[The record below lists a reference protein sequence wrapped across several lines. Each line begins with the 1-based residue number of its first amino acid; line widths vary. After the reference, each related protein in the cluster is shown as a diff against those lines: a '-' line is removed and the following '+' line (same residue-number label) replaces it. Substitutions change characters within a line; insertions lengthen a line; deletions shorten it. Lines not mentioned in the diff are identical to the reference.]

1 MINSLMAVKIGART
15 KHAPEVQEILT
26 KYGCSIKTRVGFH
39 DTDENHCSTDGI
51 LILQLSGKENEI
63 KDMLTELNALHEVS
77 ARFIEF

>member
-15 KHAPEVQEILT
+15 KHAAGVQEILT

-63 KDMLTELNALHEVS
+63 KDMLDGLNALHEVS
-77 ARFIEF
+77 AKFIEF

>member
-1 MINSLMAVKIGART
+1 MINSLMAVKIGVRT

>member
-15 KHAPEVQEILT
+15 KHAAEVQEILT

-51 LILQLSGKENEI
+51 LVLQLAGKENEI
-63 KDMLTELNALHEVS
+63 KDMLDELNALHEVS
-77 ARFIEF
+77 AKFIEF

>member
-15 KHAPEVQEILT
+15 KHAAEVQEILT

-51 LILQLSGKENEI
+51 LVLQLSGKENEI
-63 KDMLTELNALHEVS
+63 KDMLDELNAQHEVS
-77 ARFIEF
+77 AKFIEF

>member
-15 KHAPEVQEILT
+15 KHATQVQEILT

-39 DTDENHCSTDGI
+39 DTDEHHCSTDGI

-63 KDMLTELNALHEVS
+63 NDMFTELNALHEVS
-77 ARFIEF
+77 AKAIEF